1 MARRLQ
7 TLPGLVLAV
16 VGVKHME
23 GLAHHVAQAWE
34 QSGDTGDIRQ
44 GRFPRAKLTELDCLD
59 RLDSLSVEVS
69 GKFLMEQRWFP
80 VLFCQGSSAGKV
92 FKQVKQIQE
101 ESSQQFSRVMRTL

>member
-69 GKFLMEQRWFP
+69 GKFLMEQRWFSCA
-80 VLFCQGSSAGKV
+80 VLPG
-92 FKQVKQIQE
+92 
-101 ESSQQFSRVMRTL
+101 QQCWEGVQTGQTDSKRV